1 MPTRVRL
8 HAVSGTIVVSAEERD
23 DVGIGPDAVR
33 EVGDDG
39 TIEVHG
45 KKKSSPLHVS
55 VPVGSDVTVGTV
67 SGDIELIG
75 VLGSVRVTSTS
86 GSIEVDWAETAD
98 LRTTSGRV
106 VVGKCSG
113 MCRVSNKSGKVVV
126 NDVGEGAISSV
137 SGSVHIDAKSLVEVR
152 TVSGKVDVQSG
163 AGGPVRVH
171 TVSGSIEV
179 GLPPGVKPNVR
190 LGGRGK
196 VRNDYEPGDDVQ
208 VEVRTVSG
216 QIAIAARSMA
226 PAPGRSKRPRPR
238 PRRSGARSCSPTSSG
253 SPSSPRS
260 TATMPRS
267 RCSHA
272 QEDARR
278 RRAPAGRAVS

>member
-86 GSIEVDWAETAD
+86 GSIEVDWAESAD

-106 VVGKCSG
+106 VVGKCNG

-126 NDVGEGAISSV
+126 NEAGEGAISSV
-137 SGSVHIDAKSLVEVR
+137 SGSVQIDAKSLVEVR

-179 GLPPGVKPNVR
+179 ALPPGVKPNVR

-216 QIAIAARSMA
+216 KIAIAAR
-226 PAPGRSKRPRPR
+226 
-238 PRRSGARSCSPTSSG
+238 
-253 SPSSPRS
+253 
-260 TATMPRS
+260 
-267 RCSHA
+267 
-272 QEDARR
+272 
-278 RRAPAGRAVS
+278 

>member
-45 KKKSSPLHVS
+45 KKKSSPLRVS

-126 NDVGEGAISSV
+126 NEAGEGAISSV
-137 SGSVHIDAKSLVEVR
+137 SGSVHIDAKSLVEAR
-152 TVSGKVDVQSG
+152 TVRGKVNMQSKK
-163 AGGPVRVH
+163 GGPVRVH
-171 TVSGSIEV
+171 TV
-179 GLPPGVKPNVR
+179 
-190 LGGRGK
+190 
-196 VRNDYEPGDDVQ
+196 
-208 VEVRTVSG
+208 
-216 QIAIAARSMA
+216 
-226 PAPGRSKRPRPR
+226 
-238 PRRSGARSCSPTSSG
+238 
-253 SPSSPRS
+253 
-260 TATMPRS
+260 
-267 RCSHA
+267 
-272 QEDARR
+272 
-278 RRAPAGRAVS
+278 